1 MSQADYDYAA
11 AIAAYT
17 PRRPQE
23 AADQTLMLD
32 CMRQYGPALLTRQ
45 VAVAHLTVSG
55 WVMNAA
61 RSRVLL
67 AHHNLYGC
75 WAWPGGH
82 ADGDPDLLAVAQREV
97 REETGV
103 RRITVPSR
111 NILSLDALPVQGHV
125 KNGRWVSAH
134 LHLNVTYLLL
144 CEEDEPLHH
153 REGENTAVAWFD
165 TACFTEENFSAADTA
180 LYAKLI
186 ERARAAQP

>member
-1 MSQADYDYAA
+1 MSQTDYAA
-11 AIAAYT
+11 AIAAYA
-17 PRRPQE
+17 PRCPQE
-23 AADQTLMLD
+23 EADQALMLD
-32 CMRQYGPALLTRQ
+32 CLRQYGPALLTRQ

-61 RSRVLL
+61 LSRVLL

-82 ADGDPDLLAVAQREV
+82 ADGDPDLPAVAQREV

-111 NILSLDALPVQGHV
+111 GILSLDALPVRGHV
-125 KNGRWVSAH
+125 KNGRYVSAH

-144 CEEDEPLHH
+144 CDEDQPLHH

-165 TACFTEENFSAADTA
+165 LGYFTEQNFSAADAA
-180 LYAKLI
+180 LYTKLI
-186 ERARAAQP
+186 RRAREAQP

>member
-1 MSQADYDYAA
+1 MSQKIDYAA
-11 AIAAYT
+11 AIAAYA
-17 PRRPQE
+17 PRCPQE
-23 AADQTLMLD
+23 EADQALMLD
-32 CMRQYGPALLTRQ
+32 CLRQYGPALLTRQ

-55 WVMNAA
+55 WVMNTAL
-61 RSRVLL
+61 SRVLL

-82 ADGDPDLLAVAQREV
+82 ADGDPDLLAVAKKEV

-111 NILSLDALPVQGHV
+111 DILSLDALPVQGHV
-125 KNGRWVSAH
+125 KNGRYVSAH

-144 CEEDEPLHH
+144 CDEDEPLRH

-165 TACFTEENFSAADTA
+165 LGYFTEENFSSADAA
-180 LYAKLI
+180 LYTKLI
-186 ERARAAQP
+186 RRAREA